1 MEIKNISEWR
11 LWLVNRHNDKLD
23 PNFIGNKWPN
33 VEEPEVRGFFEV
45 FHGIKSDV
53 TQAINGVV
61 AIAQSSQV
69 IFEFIQNAVDEGA
82 TELHFILE
90 DDQLTVANNGRPF
103 SASNVETI
111 LNQASSEKKEKS
123 IGKFGIGFKLI
134 HKLVYNNQVNDLVE
148 HGLGPIIFSWTK
160 REQLVKLGQCESPAD
175 LETSSFSGEP
185 REWPRSKWDEIDIPW
200 LFKILLT
207 SVPVLPAPHETGLR
221 NHRNEAAPLLFAEDE
236 FMELRNRAKEILKA
250 FEVNENPQSNTGSI
264 FQLRLAPGKSEYFI
278 QQFDEFKNVIG
289 ISTLFVQQLRE
300 GGKPFETI
308 SMNGNAFKQSE
319 QLKLAETIR
328 GRISIDK
335 ELKESLGVD
344 SHTDGEV
351 KQIEFAFAYPSLAED
366 DAYFTL
372 TETANFFKFFPMM
385 EEARELNYAVHC
397 DLFKINS
404 NRREFEDGK
413 SKRDRNNILLKLI
426 SRELSDQFEQLS
438 AQSFQ
443 SYCEVF
449 LAFATSRFKGK
460 SEKQWIDEVFH
471 TPIWNNLKKRV
482 PTQENTT
489 RNANDCLIRK
499 IETDVNPSDFG
510 IEKSWFFYATQSLSE
525 RIVKTL
531 TKADL
536 IKEADLEYL
545 IKEGNEEA
553 TNSSLREWRKS
564 KSQKYDQLKQELSST
579 FMTSIS
585 KNFWKKVNASREL
598 KRLLSEYLSDGN
610 EFRDCMIVNLS
621 FVFDEQHD
629 PLNDKDNAINFS
641 ILKHC
646 SNEEI
651 WTESRKQT
659 TFLPTECNAPIPL
672 EEVAFKDTIELRE
685 ITFRRSLLAP
695 EGQEAKRAYDA
706 WHKRSL
712 KAFKQST
719 ENPDD
724 IEALERL
731 LENKRTNVGAKKKTI
746 FNELLLREGELDNEE
761 QFLFLVAG
769 NKEYS
774 NKDLED
780 VFDGITF
787 ESLNKKNLLTKIEEL
802 SLFDMD
808 LITILAGKPYYKM
821 LEGQYAEDDESIPT
835 WLNEWIA
842 EAPKSRRSLVFDDGW
857 DKMHSSNGLVFR
869 MRSAILNGKEFDDSH
884 FKDIPPEIC
893 QHTLEWIGRLNR
905 VPKGNALPI
914 FRHLYNDAPY
924 PEGLPLPILTAEG
937 MDLGLTLDWSDV
949 HIWDESTEENL
960 RNYGGDCDKIKVR
973 MIRDL
978 GFQITSGQ
986 IIPSEPYQEIGSQF
1000 KALSKRQIKPEIFV
1014 HDLDSAQDL
1023 EYSIS
1028 IGEHSFNAHWIDK
1041 ESHKETIEFEENLL
1055 ANISRR
1061 KVIIIDEDIY
1071 FASTR
1076 RPDHHDMKQLLDADF
1091 DNYTWDF
1098 KDYFDRKAL
1107 KKALNKFRS
1116 LSEEAE
1122 RQFKTIDAQAPN
1134 TFDWLKRMVKWELEQ
1149 TESKSKQL
1157 VFNRTTIVD
1166 EGKWRIDLSA
1176 CTLES
1181 IPSWAENYFA
1191 STNGQVVLS
1200 FKISQ
1205 SLEELKA
1212 RIEDVSEHVL
1222 SLTIQSP
1229 VNLHLLT
1236 QQSITVRF
1244 DNPNAWLQSSLR
1256 LLSAPELDESS
1267 IEEFLDEISQTQST
1281 ETMGYNHIV
1290 YGPPGTGKTTKLVDR
1305 AIKQLEYDISSGKNK
1320 SIVVFITPTNP
1331 AAQAIADKFRSQENS
1346 GSEPEQT
1353 STENQKSKLGYDI
1366 LCHLAKNG
1374 SSYFSPFAIL
1384 ATTAHRLMVDD
1395 QLVARINAYDDVRI
1409 VFDESSML
1417 SLPLAVSC
1425 LLRIRPNAD
1434 LTDECALS
1442 PLTIAGDP
1450 FQLLPVGQTP
1460 PIYDSDSTRG
1470 WSNQNWFTHFEVNDF
1485 QSTSSRLS
1493 ESSTVEPLL
1502 IQYRMPETISDGIS
1516 RFCYSGHLKS
1526 SKKEITN
1533 LPLSFDAHVIL
1544 ARYEVD
1550 FDPEHFSISSARI
1563 HGKYQTYHVGATMA
1577 ALTLVHKWAK
1587 NSTSSTMAVISP
1599 YSAQTNLIQS
1609 ICAEELP
1616 SAITDRL
1623 TISTV
1628 HRMQGN
1634 EADLVVLVNVAPKQR
1649 PGSTAFF
1656 NNQNLL
1662 NVAVSRTKK
1671 QLVVIHPDDIA
1682 RDRFKEELYPQFIK
1696 NTLEIEAEELSRIL
1710 NDESEHDS
1718 AKVEI
1723 VPYRSILAKQVQLR
1737 PEKTYT
1743 FIVGTGKS
1751 EESKPVSVM
1760 ITPGTR

>member
-1 MEIKNISEWR
+1 MEIKNIRDWR
-11 LWLVNRHNDKLD
+11 LWLVKRHNEKLD

-90 DDQLTVANNGRPF
+90 DNQLTVANNGRPF

-148 HGLGPIIFSWTK
+148 HGLGPIIFSWTR
-160 REQLVKLGQCESPAD
+160 REQLVKLGQCKSPAD
-175 LETSSFSGEP
+175 LETSAFSGEP
-185 REWPRSKWDEIDIPW
+185 QKWSRSKWDEKDIPW

-221 NHRNEAAPLLFAEDE
+221 NHRNEEAPMLFAEDE
-236 FMELRNRAKEILKA
+236 FMELRNRAREILQA
-250 FEVNENPQSNTGSI
+250 FEANDTPQSNTGSI
-264 FQLRLAPGKSEYFI
+264 FQLRLAPGKSEYFL
-278 QQFDEFKNVIG
+278 QQFEEFKNVIG

-300 GGKPFETI
+300 GRKPFETI
-308 SMNGNAFKQSE
+308 SMNGKAFKQSE

-328 GRISIDK
+328 GRITID
-335 ELKESLGVD
+335 EDLKNSLGVD
-344 SHTDGEV
+344 SHTDGDV
-351 KQIEFAFAYPSLAED
+351 KEIEFAFAYPSFAKD
-366 DAYFTL
+366 DTYFTL

-385 EEARELNYAVHC
+385 EEARGLNYATHC

-413 SKRDRNNILLKLI
+413 SKRDRNNILLELI
-426 SRELSDQFEQLS
+426 SNELSDQFQRLS
-438 AQSFQ
+438 TENFHT
-443 SYCEVF
+443 YCEVF
-449 LAFATSRFKGK
+449 LAFATSRFSGK
-460 SEKQWIDEVFH
+460 SEKQWIDQVFH
-471 TPIWNNLKKRV
+471 TPIWNKLKKHV
-482 PTQENTT
+482 PTQDKTT
-489 RNANDCLIRK
+489 RNADNCLIRK
-499 IETDVNPSDFG
+499 AESDLNPSDFG
-510 IEKSWFFYATQSLSE
+510 IEKSWFFYASQSVPE
-525 RIVKTL
+525 RIVEIL

-536 IKEADLEYL
+536 FKEADLEYL
-545 IKEGNEEA
+545 IREGNEEA

-564 KSQKYDQLKQELSST
+564 KSQKYDQLKQELSSI
-579 FMTSIS
+579 FMTSTS

-598 KRLLSEYLSDGN
+598 KRILGEYLSDGN
-610 EFRDCMIVNLS
+610 EFRDCMILNLS
-621 FVFDEQHD
+621 FAFDEQHD
-629 PLNDKDNAINFS
+629 PLIDKDNAINFS

-651 WTESRKQT
+651 WTESRQQS
-659 TFLPTECNAPIPL
+659 TFLPIGCIAPVPL
-672 EEVAFKDTIELRE
+672 EEVAFKDTIEVRE
-685 ITFRRSLLAP
+685 IFFKRSQLTP
-695 EGQEAKRAYDA
+695 KGQEAKRAYDS
-706 WHKRSL
+706 WNERSL
-712 KAFKQST
+712 KTFKQST

-724 IEALERL
+724 IEALEAL
-731 LENKRTNVGAKKKTI
+731 LKNKRTNAGAKKKTI
-746 FNELLLREGELDNEE
+746 FDELLLKEGELDNEE

-769 NKEYS
+769 NQEYS
-774 NKDLED
+774 KKDLEY
-780 VFDGITF
+780 VFDGKTF
-787 ESLNKKNLLTKIEEL
+787 ESLNKKSILTNTEKH
-802 SLFDMD
+802 SLFEMD
-808 LITILAGKPYYKM
+808 LISILAGKPYFKM
-821 LEGQYAEDDESIPT
+821 LEGQYAEDDESLPA
-835 WLNEWIA
+835 WLNEWI
-842 EAPKSRRSLVFDDGW
+842 EEDPKSRRALVFGDSW
-857 DKMHSSNGLVFR
+857 DKVHSSNGLVAKL
-869 MRSAILNGKEFDDSH
+869 RSAILNGKDFNDSH
-884 FKDIPPEIC
+884 FEDILSEVC
-893 QHTLEWIGRLNR
+893 QHTLEWIGRFNH
-905 VPKGNALPI
+905 VPKGGNLSI
-914 FRHLYNDAPY
+914 FRHLYNDTPKV
-924 PEGLPLPILTAEG
+924 EGLPLPILTADE
-937 MDLGLTLDWSDV
+937 MHLDLTLEWSNV
-949 HIWDESTEENL
+949 YVWSESTEETL
-960 RNYGGDCDKIKVR
+960 ENYGGDCKQIKAR

-978 GFQITSGQ
+978 GFRITSGQ
-986 IIPSEPYQEIGSQF
+986 IIPNQPYAEVRSRF
-1000 KALSKRQIKPEIFV
+1000 NELSSRQIQPDIFV
-1014 HDLDSAQDL
+1014 QDLDSAQDL
-1023 EYSIS
+1023 DYSIS
-1028 IGEHSFNAHWIDK
+1028 IGEYSFRAQWLEK

-1055 ANISRR
+1055 ATISRR
-1061 KVIIIDEDIY
+1061 KVIINDEDIY
-1071 FASTR
+1071 FASITR
-1076 RPDHHDMKQLLDADF
+1076 PNHHEMKQLLEAEF
-1091 DNYTWDF
+1091 DNFAWAF
-1098 KDYFDRKAL
+1098 EDYFDRKAL

-1122 RQFKTIDAQAPN
+1122 RQFKTVDEQTPN

-1157 VFNRTTIVD
+1157 VFNRTTIID
-1166 EGKWRIDLSA
+1166 EGEGRIHLSD

-1181 IPSWAENYFA
+1181 IPSWTENYLA
-1191 STNGQVVLS
+1191 STNGQVFLS

-1205 SLEELKA
+1205 SNEELNA
-1212 RIEDVSEHVL
+1212 LIEDVSEHVL

-1229 VNLHLLT
+1229 VNLNSLT
-1236 QQSITVRF
+1236 QQSVTVRF
-1244 DNPNAWLQSSLR
+1244 DNPNAWLQSSLK
-1256 LLSAPELDESS
+1256 LLSAPELNESS
-1267 IEEFLDEISQTQST
+1267 IEEFLDEISQEQST

-1290 YGPPGTGKTTKLVDR
+1290 YGPPGTGKTTKLIDR
-1305 AIKQLEYDISSGKNK
+1305 AIKQLEFDISSGKNN

-1331 AAQAIADKFRSQENS
+1331 AAQAIADKFRSHGNN
-1346 GSEPEQT
+1346 GSEPVRT
-1353 STENQKSKLGYDI
+1353 TTENNKSKLDYDI
-1366 LCHLAKNG
+1366 QCHLAKNG
-1374 SSYFSPFAIL
+1374 SFYFSPFAIL
-1384 ATTAHRLMVDD
+1384 ATTAHRLMVDN
-1395 QLVARINAYDDVRI
+1395 QLVDRINTYDNVRI

-1425 LLRIRPNAD
+1425 LLRISPNAD
-1434 LTDECALS
+1434 LTDECTLS

-1460 PIYDSDSTRG
+1460 PIYDSVSTRG

-1493 ESSTVEPLL
+1493 DSTTVEPLL
-1502 IQYRMPETISDGIS
+1502 IQYRMPEAISDGIS
-1516 RFCYSGHLKS
+1516 RFCYSGHLRS

-1544 ARYEVD
+1544 ARYQVD

-1563 HGKYQTYHVGATMA
+1563 HRKHQTYHVGATMA
-1577 ALTLVHKWAK
+1577 ALTIVHTWAK

-1599 YSAQTNLIQS
+1599 YSAQTTLIQS
-1609 ICAEELP
+1609 ICAEEFP
-1616 SAITDRL
+1616 SSTLNRL

-1634 EADLVVLVNVAPKQR
+1634 EADLVVLVNVAPKQM
-1649 PGSTAFF
+1649 PGNTAFF

-1682 RDRFKEELYPQFIK
+1682 RDKFKNELYPHFLAHTIEIK
-1696 NTLEIEAEELSRIL
+1696 ADELTRLL
-1710 NDESEHDS
+1710 NNQSEQAD

-1723 VPYRSILAKQVQLR
+1723 VPYRSILAKQVQR
-1737 PEKTYT
+1737 TPEKTYT

-1751 EESKPVSVM
+1751 EESKPVSVV
-1760 ITPGTR
+1760 ITQGTR